1 MHDFVHN
8 FNKHSAPNFNK
19 ITSVDSKVDTL
30 NNFHKKFIKLQDIR
44 SKTKESKRK

>member
-30 NNFHKKFIKLQDIR
+30 NNFHKKFIKLQ
-44 SKTKESKRK
+44 TKESKRK